1 MISLGFVLVFVN
13 LMFLFLG
20 ATLFIYAEAKGIAI
34 PDLTDNLFPTIA
46 LKHFG
51 AFAGIVFLIGLI
63 SAAYSS
69 ADSAL
74 TALTTSFSIDFLN
87 LEKRKLSE
95 SKKIRIR
102 KIVHFSVATLL
113 VFVIVGFS
121 AINDQAIISKL
132 FTIAGYTYGPLL
144 GLYSFGLFTSRK
156 VRDKWVPL
164 IALLSPIICY
174 IVSENSTQWFNG
186 YKFGFELLILNGMI
200 TYLGLFIMSQTKN
213 TTSK

>member
-1 MISLGFVLVFVN
+1 
-13 LMFLFLG
+13 LFLG
-20 ATLFIYAEAKGIAI
+20 AILFIYAESTVVAI

-51 AFAGIVFLIGLI
+51 AVAGIVFIIGLI

-74 TALTTSFSIDFLN
+74 TALTTSFSIDFLR
-87 LEKRKLSE
+87 LEERSISE

-102 KIVHFSVATLL
+102 KIVHLSVAALL
-113 VFVIVGFS
+113 ILVIIGFR
-121 AINDQAIISKL
+121 AINNQAVISKL

-144 GLYSFGLFTSRK
+144 GLYAFGLFSKRI
-156 VRDKWVPL
+156 VVDKWVPI

-174 IVSENSTQWFNG
+174 IVSENSIYWLNG
-186 YKFGFELLILNGMI
+186 YRFGFELLILNGMI
-200 TYLGLFIMSQTKN
+200 TYFGLFIMSNSKNLTKR
-213 TTSK
+213 